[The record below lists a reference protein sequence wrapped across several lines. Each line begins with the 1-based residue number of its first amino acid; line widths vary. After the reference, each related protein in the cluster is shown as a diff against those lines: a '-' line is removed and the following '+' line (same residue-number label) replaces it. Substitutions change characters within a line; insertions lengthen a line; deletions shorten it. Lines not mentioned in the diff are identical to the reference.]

1 MTYILLTGFLMIGLS
16 SLPDIDMEYRKYI
29 KHRGITHT
37 LLFGILVGVAFSIV
51 MGYAYESMGWLMGFA
66 AGFGGVGS
74 HLIGDAFTYHK
85 FKPLYPFSN
94 KEIAY
99 GLFEA
104 SNKKVNNAM
113 LTIGLITFFICY
125 SV

>member
-1 MTYILLTGFLMIGLS
+1 
-16 SLPDIDMEYRKYI
+16 
-29 KHRGITHT
+29 
-37 LLFGILVGVAFSIV
+37 
-51 MGYAYESMGWLMGFA
+51 MGFV

-85 FKPLYPFSN
+85 FKPLYPFSK